1 VSKDP
6 YVPFTNGQ
14 ILSKFP
20 NANIKAWG
28 FLKLSIRTHCKNNNR
43 L

>member
-1 VSKDP
+1 MKEVKPVSKDP

-20 NANIKAWG
+20 NANIKA
-28 FLKLSIRTHCKNNNR
+28 
-43 L
+43 